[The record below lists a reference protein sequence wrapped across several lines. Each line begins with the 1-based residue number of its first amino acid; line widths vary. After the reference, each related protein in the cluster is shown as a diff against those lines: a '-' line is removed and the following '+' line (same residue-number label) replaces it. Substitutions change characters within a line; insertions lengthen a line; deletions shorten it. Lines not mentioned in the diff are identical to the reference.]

1 MKNIHRV
8 LGCPMILIL
17 IGCLFMTK
25 AQAQGTTDFFDSLY
39 DVPRMP
45 GLKEIPELSL
55 NFESPQ
61 GRVAEA
67 GATFSGVNPANILRF
82 YQQVLPSFGW
92 QSQGGSFFAREGET
106 LHIVIDEPNAPGIV
120 RLYISPSY

>member
-8 LGCPMILIL
+8 LSCVLILIL
-17 IGCLFMTK
+17 AVCFFMTK

-39 DVPRMP
+39 DIPRMP
-45 GLKEIPELSL
+45 GLKEMPEFSL

-67 GATFSGVNPANILRF
+67 GATFSGVNPADILRF
-82 YQQVLPSFGW
+82 YHQVLPSFGW
-92 QSQGGSFFAREGET
+92 QARGEVFFVRDGEI
-106 LHIVIDEPNAPGIV
+106 LHIVVDEPDTPGIV
-120 RLYISPSY
+120 RLYISPSP

>member
-1 MKNIHRV
+1 MKHIQRV

-17 IGCLFMTK
+17 VGCLFMTK

-67 GATFSGVNPANILRF
+67 GATFSGINAPDILRF
-82 YQQVLPSFGW
+82 YQQILPSFGW
-92 QSQGGSFFAREGET
+92 QAQGDGFFLREGEI
-106 LHIVIDEPNAPGIV
+106 LHIVIDGWDTPGIV
-120 RLYISPSY
+120 RLYISPSP